1 MRKYSFRFENLDI
14 WKKAI
19 EIGMHLFEISD
30 DLEKK
35 RLYRFAEQ
43 LRGSD
48 LSMSNNIAEGSGS
61 YSKNEFKQ
69 LII

>member
-1 MRKYSFRFENLDI
+1 MKDQVLNTGEKSKGKLFRFQDIEI

-19 EIGMHLFEISD
+19 EMGNKLLNIAD

-43 LRGSD
+43 VRGSG
-48 LSMSNNIAEGSGS
+48 LSMSNNIAEG
-61 YSKNEFKQ
+61 
-69 LII
+69 